1 MLAISF
7 SRVMKKS
14 FPLAAFFGCLSFSL
28 VSQAQEI
35 AFTFDD
41 LPAHSSLPP
50 GETRQQV
57 ASKIIEAINAAHLPP
72 VYGFMNG
79 IRVEDQPD
87 TIQVLEAWRAAGLPL
102 GNHSWSHMNLNQH
115 TLEEFEA
122 DVLKNEPLLRKEMGD
137 ADWHWFRF
145 PNLAEGDTPEKRAA
159 VRSFLAQH
167 GYKIAGVTMSFADY
181 NWNAPYARCST
192 KGDTAAIAQLE
203 SSYLAAADQS
213 ISFYR
218 EMSKTLYGRD
228 IPYVLL
234 MHLGAF
240 DARML
245 PRLFDLYRSHGFKF
259 VTIDDA
265 QRDEFYRSD
274 MNPALAAGLQNLEG
288 AMAARHLTLP
298 PRPAST
304 ISLDTLCQ

>member
-1 MLAISF
+1 MSISF
-7 SRVMKKS
+7 SRIIKKP
-14 FPLAAFFGCLSFSL
+14 FPLAAFLGCLFLSL
-28 VSQAQEI
+28 VSRAQEI

-41 LPAHSSLPP
+41 LPAHSNLPP

-57 ASKIIEAINAAHLPP
+57 AIKIVEAIKAAHLPP

-79 IRVEDQPD
+79 IRVEEQPD
-87 TIQVLEAWRAAGLPL
+87 TIQVLNAWRDAGFPL

-115 TLEEFEA
+115 TLEEFET

-145 PNLAEGDTPEKRAA
+145 PNLAEGDTPEKRAG

-245 PRLFDLYRSHGFKF
+245 PRLLELYRSHGFKF
-259 VTIDDA
+259 ATIDDA

-274 MNPALAAGLQNLEG
+274 MNPALAAGPQNLEA
-288 AMAARHLTLP
+288 AMAARRLPLP
-298 PRPAST
+298 PLPAPT
-304 ISLDTLCQ
+304 ISLDMICR